1 MNRYA
6 MGGYQPLEADGI
18 EPSVGWE
25 QFPQLSL
32 GFPPGEAKNS
42 EDFGLYHSSKRSIA

>member
-1 MNRYA
+1 

-32 GFPPGEAKNS
+32 GFPRGEAVMGNNRH
-42 EDFGLYHSSKRSIA
+42 FGTDYLS

>member
-1 MNRYA
+1 

-25 QFPQLSL
+25 QFPQLPL
-32 GFPPGEAKNS
+32 GFPRGEAVMINNRH
-42 EDFGLYHSSKRSIA
+42 FGTDYLS